1 MEICGAKG
9 AHRLGMRRRDVPDVR
24 DEAVPRVESV
34 EATHDPIS
42 HDLGHDRGGRNR
54 RASSVPVHDR
64 LVRRCRRPESKAVDE
79 AGIRGGMEVRED
91 SAQSR
96 EVRAVQPRSVDLAR
110 GHDPDAHAGRSRQHG
125 LEKNL
130 AVLSRHL
137 LGVVQCR
144 ERSNPRAPQQVVVE
158 EHTGDDE
165 RPCERAAAGFVGP
178 SYEANTE
185 TSIESEE
192 ALAGGSS
199 HAADNTGYFC
209 RSSRTRAFF
218 PTLLRK

>member
-1 MEICGAKG
+1 MQVGRAEG
-9 AHRLGMRRRDVPDVR
+9 AHSPRVRRRDVPDVR

-54 RASSVPVHDR
+54 CAASVPVHDR
-64 LVRRCRRPESKAVDE
+64 LVRRCRRPESKSVDE
-79 AGIRGGMEVRED
+79 AGVCRGVEIPENG
-91 SAQSR
+91 AQSR
-96 EVRAVQPRSVDLAR
+96 EVQAVQPRSVDLAR

-125 LEKNL
+125 LEENL

-178 SYEANTE
+178 RHIADTK
-185 TSIESEE
+185 TSIEPEE
-192 ALAGGSS
+192 TLAGGSS